1 MAYHNTGYAR
11 RKILTVTKGDYNQEY
26 NICAG
31 FTGTSGATDPVQYPA
46 LSDDA
51 FARLTD
57 AEYNARLAAFCNY
70 VYGQEDGLQADC
82 PDLTQGSVVYDPVSC
97 PLPVQ
102 SAN

>member
-1 MAYHNTGYAR
+1 MAYYNTGYAR
-11 RKILTVTKGDYNQEY
+11 RKILTVTKGDYNQQY
-26 NICAG
+26 NICSG
-31 FTGTSGATDPVQYPA
+31 FIDDGKTYPA
-46 LSDDA
+46 LSDDE

-82 PDLTQGSVVYDPVSC
+82 PDLTQGSIVYDPVSC